1 MVRRLKSLHFEQ
13 ALLPDGWADNVLI
26 EIADNGDIAAV
37 TTGGE
42 TAGAVS
48 GCLLPGV
55 ANLHSH
61 AHQRA
66 MAGFAERAGPTSDS
80 FWTWRDVMYQH
91 LERIEPEHLHA
102 IAAQAYIE
110 MLKAGYTRVAEF
122 QYLHHQSDGSRYD
135 NIAEMSLQT
144 LMAARK
150 VGIGIT
156 NLPVHY
162 QFGGFGGLPTTTQQR
177 RFAVDPE
184 RYLQIVDGL
193 KQASRGD
200 ADVITGIAAHSLRA
214 VTRETFDDVLDE
226 FANRVSLPVHIHIA
240 EQVQEVDSCIA
251 WSGARPVEY
260 LYDNFA
266 VDDHWCLIHATHM
279 IDDETRRVAASGA
292 VVGLCPTTEAN
303 LGDGLFNADLFAGA
317 GGRYGV
323 GSDSN
328 ISISPVEEMRWL
340 EYMQRIDRRGRNLMA
355 DGPGSSTGRTIFDRV
370 LAGGARACGYRGGKI
385 ESGARADLIV
395 LDTSHPLLCERSRDT
410 LLDSWIFSGNDKLV
424 RDVYVGGMQVVRDGR
439 HPLEAQIETDFKR
452 TLKAL
457 RCNL

>member
-1 MVRRLKSLHFEQ
+1 MARRLKSLHFEHT
-13 ALLPDGWADNVLI
+13 LLPDGWANNVAI
-26 EIADNGDIAAV
+26 EIADSGDITAV
-37 TTGGE
+37 TTDFD
-42 TAGAVS
+42 AADVVS

-66 MAGFAERAGPTSDS
+66 MAGFAERAGQTSDS

-91 LERIEPEHLHA
+91 LQRIEPEHLHA

-122 QYLHHQSDGSRYD
+122 QYLHHQADGSRYD

-144 LMAARK
+144 LAAARE

-162 QFGGFGGLPTTTQQR
+162 QFGGFGGLPVTAQQR

-193 KQASRGD
+193 MQASRGD
-200 ADVITGIAAHSLRA
+200 ANVVTGIAAHSLRA

-240 EQVQEVDSCIA
+240 EQTREVDDCIA

-260 LYDNFA
+260 LYENFA
-266 VDDHWCLIHATHM
+266 VDDRWCLVHATHM
-279 IDDETRRVAASGA
+279 LDDETRRVAASGA

-303 LGDGLFNADLFAGA
+303 LGDGLFSAEVFAAA
-317 GGRYGV
+317 GGRYGL

-340 EYMQRIDRRGRNLMA
+340 EYGQRLNHGGRNLMA
-355 DGPGSSTGRTIFDRV
+355 DGPGASTGRTIFDRA
-370 LAGGARACGYRGGKI
+370 LAGGAQACGVNSGKI

-395 LDTSHPLLCERSRDT
+395 LDTSHPLLCERYGDT
-410 LLDSWIFSGNDKLV
+410 LLDSWIFSGNHNLV
-424 RDVYVGGMQVVRDGR
+424 RDVYVGGSQVIRDR
-439 HPLEAQIETDFKR
+439 QHPLEARIETDFKR

-457 RCNL
+457 RSNL